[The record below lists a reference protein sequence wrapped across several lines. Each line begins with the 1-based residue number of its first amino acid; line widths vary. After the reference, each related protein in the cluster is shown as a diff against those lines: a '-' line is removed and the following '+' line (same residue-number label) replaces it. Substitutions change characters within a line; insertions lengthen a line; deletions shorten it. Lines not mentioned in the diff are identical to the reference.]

1 MVLKRRTQIFKKKRL
16 RGISIPIAGKPPNL
30 MNQNK
35 GLGRISSGL
44 GRRVLACNMCH
55 MFAQGWS
62 NTASPINGTGET
74 HLALFLDPA
83 SDNAE
88 HV

>member
-1 MVLKRRTQIFKKKRL
+1 MILKRPTKIFMKKRL
-16 RGISIPIAGKPPNL
+16 RVISTPIAGKPPNL

-35 GLGRISSGL
+35 GLGRIASGL
-44 GRRVLACNMCH
+44 GRRALACNMCH
-55 MFAQGWS
+55 MLGQGWCDA
-62 NTASPINGTGET
+62 ASPINGTGET
-74 HLALFLDPA
+74 HLALFLDPT